1 MIGLGTITWD
11 NYADNKA
18 LGLLWFYMI
27 LATIITQLIF
37 LNILIAI
44 ISSTF
49 ERITARRST
58 FALMQKTEKHA
69 DLIMLVKL
77 K

>member
-1 MIGLGTITWD
+1 MIGLGTISYE
-11 NYADNKA
+11 NYKENKA
-18 LGLLWFYMI
+18 LGLLWVYMI

-49 ERITARRST
+49 ERITARRNT

-69 DLIMLVKL
+69 DLIMLVNL
-77 K
+77 N